1 MPEPRNRNIFLA
13 LYALLFGIGT
23 GLIVYRGPDG
33 DASGWVDQVIW
44 TWGAMAPLAAVSVP
58 GAVIL
63 TEIARWVMVLAAWL
77 ENRLERSREAY
88 RAKILEEGRAK
99 ILEEGRAK
107 ILEEGRA
114 EILEEG
120 RAEILEEG
128 RAEILEEGRPRILA
142 EADREWESWN
152 RRREEAVARDEPF
165 TEPPPSVSRNGHA

>member
-63 TEIARWVMVLAAWL
+63 TEIARWIMVLASWL

-99 ILEEGRAK
+99 
-107 ILEEGRA
+107 
-114 EILEEG
+114 
-120 RAEILEEG
+120 ILEEG

-152 RRREEAVARDEPF
+152 RRREEALARDEPF
-165 TEPPPSVSRNGHA
+165 TEPPPSVSRNGHG